1 MLEKIEG
8 AIKNGQSRDTCNIG
22 HKTTQNEDKQDY
34 KHNTENY
41 KDEQYGPHYCM
52 FIIYHLRFFIFL
64 NIVIFCTFCIF
75 IGYIAE
81 SRFNQ

>member
-8 AIKNGQSRDTCNIG
+8 AIKNGQSIDTCNIG

-52 FIIYHLRFFIFL
+52 FIIYHLRFFYFPQYGNFL
-64 NIVIFCTFCIF
+64 
-75 IGYIAE
+75 YILYPHRIY
-81 SRFNQ
+81 SRISF